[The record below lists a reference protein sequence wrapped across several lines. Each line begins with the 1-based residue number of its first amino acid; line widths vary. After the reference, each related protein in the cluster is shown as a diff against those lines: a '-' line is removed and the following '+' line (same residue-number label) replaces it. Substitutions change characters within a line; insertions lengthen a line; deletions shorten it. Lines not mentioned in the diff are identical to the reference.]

1 MEPKE
6 AIAQV
11 NKFVKQFLFF
21 EFNVYSLSERTLLIV
36 GSDELEY
43 YHTLEIHLKGVF
55 HISSKIDWRVDVEK
69 TAIEEVSG
77 EDLYTYSLRNRIEV
91 GTSTIKFIDE
101 DGIEYYFSFTE
112 MYVNE
117 KLVKYDRGSFI

>member
-1 MEPKE
+1 MQLNE

-11 NKFVKQFLFF
+11 NKFVEQFLFF
-21 EFNVYSLSERTLLIV
+21 EFNIYSLSERTLIIV

-43 YHTLEIHLKGVF
+43 YHTLEIHLKGAF
-55 HISSKIDWRVDVEK
+55 HISSKINWRADVEK
-69 TAIEEVSG
+69 IAIEEVSG
-77 EDLYTYSLRNRIEV
+77 DDLYTYSLRNRIEV

-101 DGIEYYFSFTE
+101 DGLEYYFSFTE
-112 MYVNE
+112 MYVRE